1 MVCGSGVT
9 VRSAHARP
17 LAAVLPGA
25 SGDDPTLEEL
35 VPATTPHE
43 DSEGVRRPQRGRRA
57 GRWILGV
64 LLVLVLGA
72 GTVAV
77 VYLSGLASTFDDSTE
92 KFETAFP
99 AEDQRPTKAPT
110 QEGQHEPL
118 NILLL
123 GSDSGGG
130 SGERENLPDVPQAGR
145 SDTMMWV
152 HIPGDRE
159 DIFVMSVMR
168 DLWVEIPGEGEHKLN
183 AAYSFGGVP
192 KAVQTLESMFGTRID
207 HVAAVDL
214 EGFRGIVDSLGGVT
228 IDNPR
233 AFSSGNGGKDFAAGP
248 QTMDG
253 DTALAFVRER
263 YAFADGDYSRVRNQQ
278 LFLRAVISEVLNT
291 RTLTNPG
298 LISDMVE
305 TMSPYLT
312 VDDTLDSG
320 ELVEI
325 GRTLT
330 GIRRDDVQMFT
341 VPTKGIGR
349 AGSQSVVW
357 PDWEGIQEIGAA
369 LQDDDLARIQPAS

>member
-1 MVCGSGVT
+1 M
-9 VRSAHARP
+9 
-17 LAAVLPGA
+17 
-25 SGDDPTLEEL
+25 
-35 VPATTPHE
+35 
-43 DSEGVRRPQRGRRA
+43 
-57 GRWILGV
+57 LGV
-64 LLVLVLGA
+64 ILVLVLGA
-72 GTVAV
+72 GAVAV
-77 VYLSGLASTFDDSTE
+77 TYLGGLASTFDSKTE

-99 AEDQRPTKAPT
+99 EEGQRPTKTPAK
-110 QEGQHEPL
+110 EGQQEPV

-152 HIPGDRE
+152 HIPGNRE
-159 DIFVMSVMR
+159 KIYVMSVMR
-168 DLWVEIPGEGEHKLN
+168 DLWVDIPGEGEHKLN

-192 KAVQTLESMFGTRID
+192 KAVQTLETMFGTRID

-214 EGFRGIVDSLGGVT
+214 EGFRGIVDALGGVT

-233 AFSSGNGGKDFAAGP
+233 AFTSGNGGKDFAAGP

-253 DTALAFVRER
+253 DTALSFVRER

-278 LFLRAVISEVLNT
+278 LFLRAVLSEVLNT
-291 RTLTNPG
+291 KTLTNPA
-298 LISDMVE
+298 LISDMVGE
-305 TMSPYLT
+305 LSPYLT

-320 ELVEI
+320 DMVAI

-330 GIRRDDVQMFT
+330 GIRRDDLEMFT

-357 PDWEGIQEIGAA
+357 PDWDGIKEIGTA
-369 LQDDDLARIQPAS
+369 LHDDDMAAHLPAP

>member
-1 MVCGSGVT
+1 MPESL
-9 VRSAHARP
+9 SH
-17 LAAVLPGA
+17 
-25 SGDDPTLEEL
+25 EEL
-35 VPATTPHE
+35 
-43 DSEGVRRPQRGRRA
+43 DSGHRLPRRRRRRT

-64 LLVLVLGA
+64 LLVLVVGA
-72 GTVAV
+72 GAVAAA
-77 VYLSGLASTFDDSTE
+77 YLFGLANTFDSQTE

-99 AEDQRPTKAPT
+99 QEQSRPEKAPAR
-110 QEGQHEPL
+110 EGRHEPV

-130 SGERENLPDVPQAGR
+130 SGETEDLPDVPQAGR

-159 DIFVMSVMR
+159 KIFVMSVMR
-168 DLWVEIPGEGEHKLN
+168 DLWVEIPGQGEHKLN

-192 KAVQTLESMFGTRID
+192 KAVETLESMFGTRID

-228 IDNPR
+228 IDNPQAFR
-233 AFSSGNGGKDFAAGP
+233 AGNGGRDFAAGP

-253 DTALAFVRER
+253 ETALAFVRER

-278 LFLRAVISEVLNT
+278 LFLRAVLAEVLDA

-298 LISDMVE
+298 LISDMVGE
-305 TMSPYLT
+305 LSPYLT
-312 VDDTLDSG
+312 VDDTLSSSDM
-320 ELVEI
+320 VEI

-330 GIRRDDVQMFT
+330 GIRRDDLEMFT
-341 VPTKGIGR
+341 VPTDGIGR
-349 AGSQSVVW
+349 ARGQSVVW
-357 PDWEGIQEIGAA
+357 PDWPGIEEIGTA
-369 LQDDDLARIQPAS
+369 LHEDDLAAHLPQD